1 MGLFMDWKWLF
12 ITNCYLLYSYI
23 TAVSIWTIE
32 QTLHSFEWHCIR
44 SILTSN
50 YLFLRLFLRTRKHY
64 FSLILF
70 PPVEIYDF
78 PRRHTTSYRRWND
91 VVCLQGYIY
100 NALQQFLFIFVFFFL
115 KYNPVEHICNIMF
128 TRIILPFSKNA
139 QKNGS

>member
-32 QTLHSFEWHCIR
+32 QTLHSLEWHCIR

-70 PPVEIYDF
+70 PPIEIYDF

-100 NALQQFLFIFVFFFL
+100 NALQRKHMLDLSRWHSYCAVPIYFCFFSL
-115 KYNPVEHICNIMF
+115 STTLLSIYV
-128 TRIILPFSKNA
+128 T
-139 QKNGS
+139 